1 VSQRLRGYGETL
13 AAGLVNGSIGVFV
26 TYATMPSAML
36 VAVRMLFAALV
47 LGVVVAARRDFRALV
62 ADRGTTVRL
71 LVCGVAL
78 AINLVSYFIAI
89 RQTGVAVAIFLSY
102 LAPLYIAFVAPH
114 LEGGRTEGAVYAA
127 LGVGLAGMA
136 LILVPGLTGESVR
149 LTPYGLFFATLAGV
163 MYAVYLIGGKQLRRR
178 EVHATTIVFAMSVLA
193 AVVLLPLGLLQT
205 PAGDFT
211 LRNFAIAAYLGVVCT
226 ALAFTL
232 VMDGMRFIKVQHS
245 GIIGYV
251 EPVSAPLYALAFLGQ
266 VPSLWTVAGG
276 VLIIGAGVIVVR
288 FGTGDAETVAAGG
301 PADVP
306 GEAAP
311 VVASADAAREAAPV
325 PASPLEGAER

>member
-1 VSQRLRGYGETL
+1 MNHRLRGYGETM

-26 TYATMPSAML
+26 TYATMPTVML
-36 VAVRMLFAALV
+36 VALRMLCAALV
-47 LGVVVAARRDFRALV
+47 LGVVVGVRRDFRALV

-71 LVCGVAL
+71 LVLGVAL
-78 AINLVSYFIAI
+78 AVNLVSYFIAI

-102 LAPLYIAFVAPH
+102 LAPLYIAFLAPH
-114 LEGGRTEGAVYAA
+114 LEGGRTERAVYVA

-163 MYAVYLIGGKQLRRR
+163 GYAVYLIGGKQLRRR
-178 EVHATTIVFAMSVLA
+178 EVHATTIVFAISLLA
-193 AVVLLPLGLLQT
+193 ALVLLPLGLAQT
-205 PAGDFT
+205 PAADFT
-211 LRNFAIAAYLGVVCT
+211 LRNCAIAAYLGVVCT
-226 ALAFTL
+226 ALAFSL
-232 VMDGMRFIKVQHS
+232 VMDGMRFIKVQHA

-251 EPVSAPLYALAFLGQ
+251 EPVSAPLYALVFLSQ
-266 VPSLWTVAGG
+266 VPSLWTIAGG

-288 FGTGDAETVAAGG
+288 FGASE
-301 PADVP
+301 

-311 VVASADAAREAAPV
+311 AAPAR
-325 PASPLEGAER
+325 PRLPGLTEPGEGTEP